1 LHLSTI
7 WLSPLSSKGGI
18 ERRRN
23 TRGLPSPPDSIA
35 IDLRMSSSFDS
46 EYSRLTK
53 PFEDEEDL
61 PATGRFID
69 FRNFRYHWIDTIMTV
84 VLWLTGALIQY
95 IGSPFHRF
103 FTERDPTLS
112 YPLVST
118 VWIPTWLLFVL
129 CLIVPSLLVA
139 GSQIL
144 LWYRFGDLRKK
155 HRVAKFFL
163 AQLVLFQALGL
174 TLFLTSL
181 SKVFF
186 GRQRPNFYAMCD
198 YKGYRAAVESGDF
211 QAYFDAT
218 KSNVPGDI
226 QYCTATQR
234 EINESMM
241 SHPSGHA
248 SLTFAG
254 LGFLALFLLH
264 MLASHRPTRRH
275 HVWKA
280 IVFTFPMAIAVMVA
294 ATRTRDYWHNY
305 DDTIMGG
312 LLGFGCAAL
321 AFVINYGVK
330 KGHGHEYIGHL
341 YREALDLEASIPA
354 PGSL

>member
-1 LHLSTI
+1 
-7 WLSPLSSKGGI
+7 
-18 ERRRN
+18 
-23 TRGLPSPPDSIA
+23 
-35 IDLRMSSSFDS
+35 M

-53 PFEDEEDL
+53 PQPFDDEEDM
-61 PATGRFID
+61 PASGKFID
-69 FRNFRYHWIDTIMTV
+69 FRNFRYHWIDTVLTV
-84 VLWLTGALIQY
+84 TLWIAGGIIQY
-95 IGSPFHRF
+95 LGEPFHRF

-112 YPLVST
+112 YPLIST
-118 VWIPTWLLFVL
+118 VWVPTWLLFML
-129 CLIVPSLLVA
+129 CWIIPAILVA
-139 GSQIL
+139 GSQII

-181 SKVFF
+181 AKVFF

-198 YKGYRAAVESGDF
+198 YKGYRNAIATGDF
-211 QAYFDAT
+211 SVYFSLTTPNEPGNIAFCSAT
-218 KSNVPGDI
+218 
-226 QYCTATQR
+226 TR

-254 LGFLALFLLH
+254 MGFLALFLHH
-264 MLASHRPTRRH
+264 MLVSHKPTRRH
-275 HVWKA
+275 HLWKA
-280 IVFTFPMAIAVMVA
+280 LVFTFPMTIAVMVA

-321 AFVINYGVK
+321 AFVINYVVK
-330 KGHGHEYIGHL
+330 KQHNHEYLGHL
-341 YREALDLEASIPA
+341 YHENWDVSLEQGRVPTSSQIMV
-354 PGSL
+354 